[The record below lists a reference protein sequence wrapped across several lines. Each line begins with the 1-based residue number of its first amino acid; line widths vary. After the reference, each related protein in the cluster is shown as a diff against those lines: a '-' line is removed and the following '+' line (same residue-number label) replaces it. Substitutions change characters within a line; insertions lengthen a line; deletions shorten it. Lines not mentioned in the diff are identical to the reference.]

1 MNSPLPNAAGTFQA
15 SESLPE
21 FFDLS
26 SASDASDP
34 LSSFSEILCFLDAGF
49 SAFSPVRLLLPRL
62 LPAAVPS
69 LGQFC

>member
-34 LSSFSEILCFLDAGF
+34 LRPSLKF
-49 SAFSPVRLLLPRL
+49 SASWMLAFLLFL
-62 LPAAVPS
+62 LSDCSFPGFF
-69 LGQFC
+69 LQLFLH